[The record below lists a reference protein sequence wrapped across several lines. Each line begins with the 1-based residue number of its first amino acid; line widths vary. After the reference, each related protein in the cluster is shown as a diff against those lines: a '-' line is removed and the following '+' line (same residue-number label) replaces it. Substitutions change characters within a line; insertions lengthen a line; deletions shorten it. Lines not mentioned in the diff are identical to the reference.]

1 VLYSID
7 SSTQKPPS
15 DLLAKLSKCRRVLL
29 IEANDQ
35 RRWVGGLVTPEVH
48 IPPVGLMY
56 VASSARRHNPD
67 VHIEILETSLDA
79 RSDEALVAKLL
90 DYRPDVVGIRSI
102 SLFEDELKRVAEL
115 TRSVLDVPIVAGGP
129 IATARRGAVLQA
141 IPAIDLLVVGEG
153 ELAFSRLLSGTATN
167 GLVFRHGSK
176 IVDLGDSDIVDNLD
190 ELPFPDYSLV
200 DLGRYQEHLSYA
212 YNHRRQGVLLTSRG
226 CPFLCTYCNTFAGK
240 TARLRSAEN
249 VVAEMEQMSNEHAIN
264 DFYVVDDIFNMDRK
278 RTAAIFRKIIDLGKD
293 WHLYFVNGLRA
304 DIMTREL
311 VDLMADAGTAWVTYA
326 VESGSPRIQ
335 KLVKK
340 DMRLA
345 KAAEIINYSQDRG
358 MVVNVNTMYGFPTE
372 TAADAQLTL
381 DYLARLHMPSLL
393 PYHFCLRG
401 YDGCEIVDQAA
412 EAGWDTTAFL
422 ADGTLSYHDM
432 PRGTSTFPKGEM
444 MHHLIDYHSRFG
456 MRNHQHMVRSIE
468 VLRENGYSD
477 CDLVD
482 MYSVLQNHAFRDVE
496 EIVAGSG
503 PKIPSGKIPDKIPN
517 VEIPDVNAQ
526 NVNAP
531 NVFAPNL
538 APNLKANA

>member
-1 VLYSID
+1 MGVLYSID
-7 SSTQKPPS
+7 SSTQKPPD

-35 RRWVGGLVTPEVH
+35 RRWVGSLVGPEVH

-56 VASSARRHNPD
+56 VASSARLHNPD

-79 RSDEALVAKLL
+79 RSDEELVAKLL
-90 DYRPDVVGIRSI
+90 AYRPDVVGIRSI

-115 TRSVLDVPIVAGGP
+115 TRSVLDIPIVAGGP

-167 GLVFRHGSK
+167 GLVFRHGSQ
-176 IVDLGDSDIVDNLD
+176 IIDLGDSDIVDNLD

-200 DLGRYQEHLSYA
+200 DLSRYQEHLSYA

-249 VVAEMEQMSNEHAIN
+249 VVAEMEQMSRDHAID

-311 VDLMADAGTAWVTYA
+311 VDLMADAGTVWVTYA
-326 VESGSPRIQ
+326 VESGSARIQ
-335 KLVKK
+335 ELVKK
-340 DMRLA
+340 NMRLE

-372 TAADAQLTL
+372 TPADAQLTL
-381 DYLARLHMPSLL
+381 DYLAQLHMPSLL

-432 PRGTSTFPKGEM
+432 PRGTATFPKGEM
-444 MHHLIDYHSRFG
+444 MNHLIDYHSRFG
-456 MRNHQHMVRSIE
+456 MRNHQHLRRSIE
-468 VLRENGYSD
+468 VLRENGYTD

-482 MYSVLQNHAFRDVE
+482 MYSVLQNRAFRHVG
-496 EIVAGSG
+496 EILASSTPSSKAG
-503 PKIPSGKIPDKIPN
+503 
-517 VEIPDVNAQ
+517 
-526 NVNAP
+526 
-531 NVFAPNL
+531 L
-538 APNLKANA
+538 AYPVQQTASSS

>member
-1 VLYSID
+1 MGVLYSID

-15 DLLAKLSKCRRVLL
+15 DLLAKLSKRRRVLL

-79 RSDEALVAKLL
+79 RSDEELVAKLL

-167 GLVFRHGSK
+167 GLVFRQGSK

-249 VVAEMEQMSNEHAIN
+249 VVAEMEQMSREHAID

-278 RTAAIFRKIIDLGKD
+278 RTAAIFRKIIDLGRD

-372 TAADAQLTL
+372 TPADAQLTL
-381 DYLARLHMPSLL
+381 DYLAQLHMPSLL

-456 MRNHQHMVRSIE
+456 MRNHQHMVRSID
-468 VLRENGYSD
+468 VLRENGYTD

-496 EIVAGSG
+496 EIVAGSA
-503 PKIPSGKIPDKIPN
+503 KIPSGRIPDIKIPN
-517 VEIPDVNAQ
+517 VEMPDVNAP
-526 NVNAP
+526 NGNAP

-538 APNLKANA
+538 KANA